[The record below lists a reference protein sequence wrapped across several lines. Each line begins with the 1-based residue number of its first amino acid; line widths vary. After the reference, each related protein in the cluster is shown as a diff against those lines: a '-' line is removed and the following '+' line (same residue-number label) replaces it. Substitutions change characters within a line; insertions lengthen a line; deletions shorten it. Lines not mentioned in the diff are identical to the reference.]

1 MQTVLTLQT
10 VERTSHT
17 RVQFCSVTP
26 RPPDCRTSAP
36 SAPSAP
42 SASPP
47 LTPSIQ
53 DSLVVSRL
61 LGENVFGCTPFELEG
76 RSVLEIMHPDDHE
89 PFMQTAR
96 ALVAMAAGTS
106 LAVGVRLYSVHAL
119 HRVSHHREG
128 KVFEVMVDSL
138 ITATRPNRRAS
149 PPRPSSCLAHV
160 SQAACPVALHGFGHP
175 EPAPS
180 RDPSEASSLC
190 CLPLT
195 LQLVCVRQDG
205 RRGWL
210 DHVIAARLGAVPRGR
225 RRQLSRVPHG
235 VTHYSV
241 PHASDTEAG
250 RALSIP
256 GNSDL
261 VFRLHVSA
269 CPRAGTCQV
278 PSGRTIL
285 HAGR

>member
-47 LTPSIQ
+47 PTPSIQ

-128 KVFEVMVDSL
+128 KLFEVMVDSL

-149 PPRPSSCLAHV
+149 PPARHLASRMCPKRPVPWRYTALATPSPHPLETPPRRLLC
-160 SQAACPVALHGFGHP
+160 AACP
-175 EPAPS
+175 S
-180 RDPSEASSLC
+180 RFSSSA
-190 CLPLT
+190 
-195 LQLVCVRQDG
+195 CVRM
-205 RRGWL
+205 
-210 DHVIAARLGAVPRGR
+210 GA
-225 RRQLSRVPHG
+225 
-235 VTHYSV
+235 
-241 PHASDTEAG
+241 EAG
-250 RALSIP
+250 LTMSSRRALVPCP
-256 GNSDL
+256 GDGEGSFR
-261 VFRLHVSA
+261 VFPMV
-269 CPRAGTCQV
+269 
-278 PSGRTIL
+278 
-285 HAGR
+285 